1 MGLTIKKTF
10 IKLLGMMP
18 KLKKMRKL
26 RAGNKAKNSVKKSN
40 YKLKVKS
47 SAKKRF
53 SLTATGLVKATQA
66 NKRHNMRKRSA
77 RQIREQRGTTILV
90 EDAPM
95 LMKVCNLKLH

>member
-1 MGLTIKKTF
+1 MK
-10 IKLLGMMP
+10 P
-18 KLKKMRKL
+18 KLKKLRKL
-26 RAGNKAKNSVKKSN
+26 RTGNKTNDGVKKSN

-53 SLTATGLVKATQA
+53 SLTATGLVRAPQA

-95 LMKVCNLKLH
+95 ILKVCNLALH

>member
-1 MGLTIKKTF
+1 MK
-10 IKLLGMMP
+10 P
-18 KLKKMRKL
+18 KLKKLRKL
-26 RAGNKAKNSVKKSN
+26 RNGNKTNNGVKKSN

-47 SAKKRF
+47 YAKKRF
-53 SLTATGLVKATQA
+53 SLTATGLVRAPQA

-95 LMKVCNLKLH
+95 ILKVCNLALH

>member
-1 MGLTIKKTF
+1 MRLFMK
-10 IKLLGMMP
+10 P
-18 KLKKMRKL
+18 KLKKLRKL
-26 RAGNKAKNSVKKSN
+26 RTGNKTNNGIKKSN

-53 SLTATGLVKATQA
+53 SLTATGLVRAPQA

-95 LMKVCNLKLH
+95 ILKVCNLALH

>member
-1 MGLTIKKTF
+1 MK
-10 IKLLGMMP
+10 P
-18 KLKKMRKL
+18 KLKKIRKL
-26 RAGNKAKNSVKKSN
+26 KSGNKSKDGVKKSN

-53 SLTATGLVKATQA
+53 SLTATGMVLAPQA

-95 LMKVCNLKLH
+95 IKKVCNLHLH

>member
-1 MGLTIKKTF
+1 MK
-10 IKLLGMMP
+10 P

-26 RAGNKAKNSVKKSN
+26 KAGNKSKDGVKKSN

-53 SLTATGLVKATQA
+53 SLTATGMVLAPQA

-95 LMKVCNLKLH
+95 ILKVCNLALH

>member
-1 MGLTIKKTF
+1 MK
-10 IKLLGMMP
+10 P
-18 KLKKMRKL
+18 KLKKLRKL
-26 RAGNKAKNSVKKSN
+26 RTGNKTNNGIKKSN

-53 SLTATGLVKATQA
+53 SLTATGLVRAPQA

-95 LMKVCNLKLH
+95 ILKVCNLALH

>member
-1 MGLTIKKTF
+1 MQ
-10 IKLLGMMP
+10 P
-18 KLKKMRKL
+18 KIKKMRKL
-26 RAGNKAKNSVKKSN
+26 RTGNKAKNAVKKSN
-40 YKLKVKS
+40 FKLKVKS

-53 SLTATGLVKATQA
+53 SLTANGLVRATQA

-95 LMKVCNLKLH
+95 LLKVCNLHLH

>member
-1 MGLTIKKTF
+1 MKI
-10 IKLLGMMP
+10 
-18 KLKKMRKL
+18 KLKKARRLK
-26 RAGNKAKNSVKKSN
+26 AGNKSKDGVKKSN
-40 YKLKVKS
+40 YRLKVKS

-53 SLTATGLVKATQA
+53 SLTATGLVKAPQA

-95 LMKVCNLKLH
+95 LLKVCNLHLH

>member
-1 MGLTIKKTF
+1 MK
-10 IKLLGMMP
+10 P
-18 KLKKMRKL
+18 KLKKLRKV
-26 RAGNKAKNSVKKSN
+26 RTGNKTNNGIKKSN

-53 SLTATGLVKATQA
+53 SLTATGLVRAPQA

-95 LMKVCNLKLH
+95 ILKVCNLALH

>member
-1 MGLTIKKTF
+1 MK
-10 IKLLGMMP
+10 P
-18 KLKKMRKL
+18 KLKKLRKL
-26 RAGNKAKNSVKKSN
+26 RNGNKTNNGVKKSN

-53 SLTATGLVKATQA
+53 SLTATGLVRAPQA

-95 LMKVCNLKLH
+95 ILKVCNLALH

>member
-1 MGLTIKKTF
+1 MK
-10 IKLLGMMP
+10 P
-18 KLKKMRKL
+18 KLKKLRKL
-26 RAGNKAKNSVKKSN
+26 RTGNKTNNGIKKSN

-53 SLTATGLVKATQA
+53 SLTATGLVRAPQA

-95 LMKVCNLKLH
+95 IKKVCNLHLH

>member
-1 MGLTIKKTF
+1 MK
-10 IKLLGMMP
+10 P

-26 RAGNKAKNSVKKSN
+26 RTGNKVKNGIKKTN

-53 SLTATGLVKATQA
+53 SLTANGLVRAPQA

-77 RQIREQRGTTILV
+77 RQIRENRGTTFLI

-95 LMKVCNLKLH
+95 IKKVCNIALHK

>member
-1 MGLTIKKTF
+1 MK
-10 IKLLGMMP
+10 P

-26 RAGNKAKNSVKKSN
+26 RNTNKVKNGIKKSN

-53 SLTATGLVKATQA
+53 SLTATGLVKAPQA

-77 RQIREQRGTTILV
+77 RQIRDQRGTTLLV
-90 EDAPM
+90 EEVPM
-95 LMKVCNLKLH
+95 IKKVCNLHLH

>member
-1 MGLTIKKTF
+1 MKV
-10 IKLLGMMP
+10 
-18 KLKKMRKL
+18 KLKKARKL
-26 RAGNKAKNSVKKSN
+26 KMGNKSNDGVKKSN

-53 SLTATGLVKATQA
+53 SLTATGLVRAPQA

-95 LMKVCNLKLH
+95 LLKVCNLHLH

>member
-1 MGLTIKKTF
+1 MRPKIKK
-10 IKLLGMMP
+10 I
-18 KLKKMRKL
+18 RKL
-26 RAGNKAKNSVKKSN
+26 RNGNKAKDGIKKSN

-53 SLTATGLVKATQA
+53 SLTATGLVRAPQA

-95 LMKVCNLKLH
+95 LLKVCNLKLH

>member
-1 MGLTIKKTF
+1 MKPKIKK
-10 IKLLGMMP
+10 I
-18 KLKKMRKL
+18 RKL
-26 RAGNKAKNSVKKSN
+26 RNGNKVKDGIKKSN

-53 SLTATGLVKATQA
+53 SLTATGLVRAPQA
-66 NKRHNMRKRSA
+66 NKRHNKRKRSA

-95 LMKVCNLKLH
+95 LLKVCNLKLH

>member
-1 MGLTIKKTF
+1 MK
-10 IKLLGMMP
+10 P

-26 RAGNKAKNSVKKSN
+26 RSGNKVKDGIKKSN

-53 SLTATGLVKATQA
+53 SLTATGLVLAPQA

-77 RQIREQRGTTILV
+77 RQIRENRVTTILV

-95 LMKVCNLKLH
+95 IKKVCNLHLH

>member
-1 MGLTIKKTF
+1 MK
-10 IKLLGMMP
+10 P
-18 KLKKMRKL
+18 KLKKLRKL
-26 RAGNKAKNSVKKSN
+26 RTGNKTNDGIKKSN

-53 SLTATGLVKATQA
+53 SLTATGLVRAPQA

-95 LMKVCNLKLH
+95 ILKVCNLALH